1 MAEFSTFEKTG
12 LFPIDKKRCISDKD
26 QKSLR
31 IWKDRVRIWKD
42 RVRRYFSKIDQ
53 EALDYRVN
61 DDDTGVKVL
70 EDDGTIFEI
79 TINKSTSVA
88 TARLCPNDEPWSFE
102 Y

>member
-12 LFPIDKKRCISDKD
+12 LFSIDKKRYISDKD
-26 QKSLR
+26 QKSL
-31 IWKDRVRIWKD
+31 RIWKD

-79 TINKSTSVA
+79 TIDKGTSVV

>member
-12 LFPIDKKRCISDKD
+12 LFTIDKTRCISDED
-26 QKSLR
+26 QKSL
-31 IWKDRVRIWKD
+31 RIWKD

-53 EALDYRVN
+53 KALDYRVN

-79 TINKSTSVA
+79 TIDKGTSVA
-88 TARLCPNDEPWSFE
+88 VMRLCPSDEPWSFE

>member
-12 LFPIDKKRCISDKD
+12 LFPIDKSDVFRIRIK
-26 QKSLR
+26 KSL
-31 IWKDRVRIWKD
+31 RIWKD

-61 DDDTGVKVL
+61 DDNTGVKVL

-79 TINKSTSVA
+79 TIDKGTSVA
-88 TARLCPNDEPWSFE
+88 TARLCPSDEPWSFE

>member
-1 MAEFSTFEKTG
+1 MAEFSAFEKTG
-12 LFPIDKKRCISDKD
+12 PFPIDKTRCISDED
-26 QKSLR
+26 RKSL
-31 IWKDRVRIWKD
+31 RIWKD

-61 DDDTGVKVL
+61 DDNTGVKVL

-79 TINKSTSVA
+79 TIDKSTSVA
-88 TARLCPNDEPWSFE
+88 VARLCPSDEPWSFK

>member
-12 LFPIDKKRCISDKD
+12 LFPIDKKQCISDKD
-26 QKSLR
+26 QKSL
-31 IWKDRVRIWKD
+31 RIWKD

-79 TINKSTSVA
+79 TIDKGTSVA

>member
-12 LFPIDKKRCISDKD
+12 IFPIDKKRYFSADD
-26 QKSLR
+26 LKSLR
-31 IWKDRVRIWKD
+31 IWKDRVR
-42 RVRRYFSKIDQ
+42 RYFPQIDQ

-61 DDDTGVKVL
+61 DDNTGVKVL

-79 TINKSTSVA
+79 TIDKGTSVA
-88 TARLCPNDEPWSFE
+88 VARLCPSDEPWSFE